1 MAKAR
6 QALLQKPG
14 LRIDQNPSLPLYVL
28 SLTAKEL
35 TAVADIS
42 RVSRTSDGLLMGYQR
57 GEVRSHIKDIIEY
70 LNSDDALLPNSI
82 ILAFDPSVVF
92 QRAEAPDLGGGV
104 SVGIV
109 SIPLPNGDQAKPG
122 WIVDGQQR
130 VTALMESKRA
140 EWPVPVNAFIASE
153 PAIQRDQFLRVNNT
167 KPLPKGLIIELLPDV
182 DTPLPRSLASKKFP
196 SLLCERLNRDKASP
210 FRGLIR
216 RETTSVEAR
225 RSAPI
230 ADLSV
235 VRMLEES
242 LTKPSGCLFRF
253 YNMTTGELE
262 GEDAWRVLIAYWSAV
277 RDTFPD
283 AWGCPPSHS
292 RLMHGTG
299 VRAMGRLMDRMMA
312 SFHPCEVNLR
322 SRLRDELRAVAPVCK
337 WTAGRWE
344 EIGLEWK
351 DVQNVPRHLG
361 MVSDF
366 LIRTYLRGRGSDR

>member
-1 MAKAR
+1 MPSRRKTTLEKA
-6 QALLQKPG
+6 A

-28 SLTAKEL
+28 SLTGTEL
-35 TAVADIS
+35 TAVAAIS
-42 RVSRTSDGLLMGYQR
+42 RISRTSGGLLSGYQR
-57 GEVRSHIKDIIEY
+57 GEVRAHIHEIIDY
-70 LNSDDALLPNSI
+70 LNGDDTLLPNSI

-109 SIPLPNGDQAKPG
+109 SIPLPTGDTAKPG

-130 VTALMESKRA
+130 AAALMESKRTD
-140 EWPVPVNAFIASE
+140 WPVPVNAFIASD

-167 KPLPKGLIIELLPDV
+167 RPLPKRLIIELLPEV
-182 DTPLPRSLASKKFP
+182 DTSLPRRLASKRVP
-196 SLLCERLNRDKASP
+196 SLLCERLNGDKASP

-216 RETTSVEAR
+216 RETTPVEAR

-242 LTKPSGCLFRF
+242 LTKPSGCLFPF

-262 GEDAWRVLIAYWSAV
+262 GKEAWRVLIAYWSAV

-283 AWGCPPSHS
+283 AWGCPASRS

-299 VRAMGRLMDRMMA
+299 IRAMGRLMDRMMA
-312 SFHPCEVNLR
+312 GFHPREANLS
-322 SRLRDELRAVAPVCK
+322 SRLRDELQAVAPVCK
-337 WTAGRWE
+337 WTDGRWE

-351 DVQNVPRHLG
+351 DVQNVPRHLR

-366 LIRTYLRGRGSDR
+366 LIRTYLRGRGGAG

>member
-6 QALLQKPG
+6 QALLQKSG
-14 LRIDQNPSLPLYVL
+14 LRIDQNPSVPLYML

-42 RVSRTSDGLLMGYQR
+42 RISRTADGLLTGYQR
-57 GEVRSHIKDIIEY
+57 GEVRSHIRDIVEY
-70 LNSDDALLPNSI
+70 LNSDGALLPNSI
-82 ILAFDPSVVF
+82 IVAFDPSVVF
-92 QRAEAPDLGGGV
+92 ERAEAPDFGGGV
-104 SVGIV
+104 SAGIV
-109 SIPLPNGDQAKPG
+109 SIPLATRDNAKPG

-140 EWPVPVNAFIASE
+140 DWPVPVNAFIASD
-153 PAIQRDQFLRVNNT
+153 PAIQRDQFFRVNNT
-167 KPLPKGLIIELLPDV
+167 KSLPKGLIVELLPEV
-182 DTPLPRSLASKKFP
+182 DAPLPRTLASKRFP
-196 SLLCERLNRDKASP
+196 SLLCERLNRDKTSP
-210 FRGLIR
+210 FQGLIR

-253 YNMTTGELE
+253 YNMATGELE
-262 GEDAWRVLIAYWSAV
+262 AEQAWRVLIAYWSAV
-277 RDTFPD
+277 RDTFPE
-283 AWGCPPSHS
+283 AWGRPPAQS

-299 VRAMGRLMDRMMA
+299 LRAMGRLMDRMMA
-312 SFHPCEVNLR
+312 SFHPCEANLR
-322 SRLRDELRAVAPVCK
+322 SRLRDELRAVAPVCN

-344 EIGLEWK
+344 EIGLDWK
-351 DVQNVPRHLG
+351 DVQNVPKHLG
-361 MVSDF
+361 MVSDV
-366 LIRTYLRGRGSDR
+366 LIGTYLHGRRGAR